1 MRAYHRNGTFQSPEV
16 ENVAALIG
24 EWEGRNQV
32 DLRKLA
38 VLIRRIVGVVKGGGG
53 SAVVRYDVGRDKL
66 VVSKGVG
73 KKILPGE
80 LYSKWDDRD
89 ESGAESDRERDAGAE
104 SAGDGVQTEKE
115 GKSTVSGAGRWEG

>member
-1 MRAYHRNGTFQSPEV
+1 M
-16 ENVAALIG
+16 ALIG

-38 VLIRRIVGVVKGGGG
+38 ALIRRIVGVVRGVGG

-66 VVSKGVG
+66 VVSKADGN
-73 KKILPGE
+73 KMLPGD

-89 ESGAESDRERDAGAE
+89 ESGAESDREHAAGAE
-104 SAGDGVQTEKE
+104 SAGDGVETEKE
-115 GKSTVSGAGRWEG
+115 GKTTVFGAGGEEG